1 MPTAALV
8 VRGKSPVVW
17 AAGLGLFALACLVWP
32 HLGLT
37 VLNIFKIVVLY
48 AANTRG

>member
-1 MPTAALV
+1 MPAAALV
-8 VRGKSPVVW
+8 VRGKYSIVL
-17 AAGLGLFALACLVWP
+17 AAGLGLFALACLAWP
-32 HLGLT
+32 HLGQT